1 MTDEQFEDKVRW
13 SSHLKREKKTF
24 YFTSIHK
31 IFPSANNLKNNKR
44 A

>member
-1 MTDEQFEDKVRW
+1 MEQPSK
-13 SSHLKREKKTF
+13 KKKKTF

-31 IFPSANNLKNNKR
+31 IFPNANNLKNNKR